1 MTQLTYLQKR
11 ALYESIMNTIAK
23 KVKQMLNESYN
34 NITLN
39 ENVDAATEKRNEKFV
54 ESLCKRYK
62 LTYWEG
68 DSVCGDVSKES
79 VLRKVRSI
87 IAERM
92 PVGQIKF
99 AHPDNVYY
107 FTFKSWKSKSL

>member
-39 ENVDAATEKRNEKFV
+39 ENVDAATEKRNEQYV
-54 ESLCKRYK
+54 EKLCNQYRLIYC
-62 LTYWEG
+62 EG
-68 DSVCGDVSKES
+68 DSVGGEKKQLEILKRAQALISK
-79 VLRKVRSI
+79 
-87 IAERM
+87 RM
-92 PVGQIKF
+92 PVGRIDWIV
-99 AHPDNVYY
+99 PDNKYF
-107 FTFKSWKSKSL
+107 FTFKSWKPVTL